1 MVEEHSRPVSRKGK
15 IASRF
20 DFSCRS
26 FPPYSLVQSRTDD
39 FWTVLPISD
48 AKHCIRQRKALQV
61 PTQSFACA
69 IAKLCMCY
77 RKALAVYDFLSE
89 PDKVPSFRT
98 PLPIFFTDT
107 SLEADGYLRLL
118 FFFANNCVAGLASS
132 FHEHNV
138 LYVRSV
144 RKHVDGLYGNNL
156 VLSVKVT

>member
-1 MVEEHSRPVSRKGK
+1 MRVTMSIVAWHVALAVSRLSVEEHSRPVSRKGK

-20 DFSCRS
+20 DFFCRS

-77 RKALAVYDFLSE
+77 RKALHVLSQSFACAIAKLWRYRIFLVNRIRCLHLGLPFPFFSLIHLWRRMGIF
-89 PDKVPSFRT
+89 VFCSF
-98 PLPIFFTDT
+98 LPIIV
-107 SLEADGYLRLL
+107 LR
-118 FFFANNCVAGLASS
+118 
-132 FHEHNV
+132 
-138 LYVRSV
+138 
-144 RKHVDGLYGNNL
+144 D
-156 VLSVKVT
+156 